1 MLKVLEPR
9 GAQQGQVF
17 TLKLKGEGLAAGA
30 EISTSLP
37 GSVTRLAPSSD
48 LPVADSEL
56 PLLVQL
62 KEQAPVGLYPIRV
75 RTDEGLSNVL
85 LFSVGRFPETVE
97 SESLLPD
104 LLTKELEKERNDTLA
119 TAQKVAVPVTINGT
133 LRGPDQDYYRFT
145 ARAGERLVLE
155 VEARRAGSAIDP
167 VIRVLD
173 ATGRELASNN
183 DAVGLGVDAR
193 VEVGFAKAGEYYAVV
208 HDARFSD
215 QEQNFYR
222 LVIGAYRYAEGMFP
236 LGWQRGGQ
244 VEVTLFGGN
253 LKEPVK
259 VKPELEVGS
268 SSRFVPVG
276 LPGGASLPF
285 QFVVS
290 DLAEVMEPEIPP
302 YQGGKA
308 PEALGGVLAAAS
320 RADSNGVQPPQ
331 ASACLPLS

>member
-1 MLKVLEPR
+1 
-9 GAQQGQVF
+9 
-17 TLKLKGEGLAAGA
+17 
-30 EISTSLP
+30 
-37 GSVTRLAPSSD
+37 
-48 LPVADSEL
+48 
-56 PLLVQL
+56 VQL

-85 LFSVGRFPETVE
+85 LFSVGRFPEMVE

-104 LLTKELEKERNDTLA
+104 LLTKELEKDRNDTLA
-119 TAQKVAVPVTINGT
+119 MAQKVAVPVTINGT

-145 ARAGERLVLE
+145 AKAGERLVLE

-236 LGWQRGGQ
+236 LGGQRGGQ

-253 LKEPVK
+253 
-259 VKPELEVGS
+259 
-268 SSRFVPVG
+268 
-276 LPGGASLPF
+276 
-285 QFVVS
+285 
-290 DLAEVMEPEIPP
+290 
-302 YQGGKA
+302 
-308 PEALGGVLAAAS
+308 
-320 RADSNGVQPPQ
+320 
-331 ASACLPLS
+331 